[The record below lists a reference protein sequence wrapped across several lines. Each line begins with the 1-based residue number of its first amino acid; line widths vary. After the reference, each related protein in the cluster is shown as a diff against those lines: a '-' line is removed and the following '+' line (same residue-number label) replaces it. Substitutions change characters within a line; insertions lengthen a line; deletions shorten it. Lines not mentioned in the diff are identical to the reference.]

1 MSGRVR
7 VIPAFYAAGAIVAGV
22 LLPRFEH
29 RLLPELA
36 AGMSVPSAMAIY
48 TSIAS
53 GMIALTGIVFSLVFV
68 MAQFSATAYSPR
80 LAVWVARSPLMSH
93 ALGIFTATFLYAIA
107 ALAWVDRGGAATVPL
122 LSVGLSSSCCWRAS
136 AC

>member
-1 MSGRVR
+1 MSGRVW
-7 VIPAFYAAGAIVAGV
+7 VIPAFYAAAAIVAGV
-22 LLPRFEH
+22 LLPRLEH

-80 LAVWVARSPLMSH
+80 LAVWVARSPLVAH
-93 ALGIFTATFLYAIA
+93 AFGVFN
-107 ALAWVDRGGAATVPL
+107 
-122 LSVGLSSSCCWRAS
+122 
-136 AC
+136 